1 MTEKTSS
8 VVGVNNNYRITR
20 RIGGGSFGEIY
31 LGIGPSGEKVAVK
44 FERVGTRC
52 PQLRHEY
59 KVYRELIACHGFCS
73 IKHFGSQDNYTVMAM
88 ELLGPS
94 IEDLFNKCNRKFS
107 LKTVLQIADQMLERI
122 DTMHARHLI
131 HRDIKPANFTVGL
144 GECANTIFC
153 VDFGLSKRYRHPKNL
168 HHMPYRD
175 SRSLTGK

>member
-1 MTEKTSS
+1 
-8 VVGVNNNYRITR
+8 
-20 RIGGGSFGEIY
+20 
-31 LGIGPSGEKVAVK
+31 
-44 FERVGTRC
+44 
-52 PQLRHEY
+52 
-59 KVYRELIACHGFCS
+59 
-73 IKHFGSQDNYTVMAM
+73 MAM